1 MRRKLMDSVGI
12 GTLGRGDDVNSTDGH
27 AERQY
32 RDWDRNL
39 NGGRKA
45 RLICVVSE
53 QFSTYQEHMF

>member
-1 MRRKLMDSVGI
+1 MGI

-45 RLICVVSE
+45 L
-53 QFSTYQEHMF
+53 